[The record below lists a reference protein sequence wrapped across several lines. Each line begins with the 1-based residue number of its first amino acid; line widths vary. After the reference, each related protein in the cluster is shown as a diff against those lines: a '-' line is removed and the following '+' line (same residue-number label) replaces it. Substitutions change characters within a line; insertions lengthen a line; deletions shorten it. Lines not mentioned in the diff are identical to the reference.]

1 MQKSSAMEC
10 LYEDGKKAHVKF
22 ACFFGWIER
31 FCEAFKNPIVKPD
44 STLLTF
50 ERYVEREARFVPRAL
65 QSMEF
70 WEGLRDSYI
79 KKYNARGLPEPP
91 QIPSEAAAIVQSSD
105 QEKKEHPLEKFILT
119 EDRMKGLDIL
129 TNDFDERIPFRE
141 KKTKDTM
148 DVVVMYV
155 KKKKVPTATLR

>member
-70 WEGLRDSYI
+70 WEVYEIHISRNIMREDFLNHHKFPRKLLQLFRVLI
-79 KKYNARGLPEPP
+79 KRRKS
-91 QIPSEAAAIVQSSD
+91 IPWKSLS
-105 QEKKEHPLEKFILT
+105 
-119 EDRMKGLDIL
+119 
-129 TNDFDERIPFRE
+129 
-141 KKTKDTM
+141 
-148 DVVVMYV
+148 
-155 KKKKVPTATLR
+155 